1 MQLRA
6 GMVGLVASLLALS
19 AAPAVALRYS
29 PVPRAGAGP
38 GRCPSQPSKPGPAIT
53 GLAEHK
59 LAGSFDQRKAAA
71 RDIGQKAYVYGFPL
85 VDEDRILDTLRTTPG
100 AGVNRFIDV
109 DRLGS
114 PGDRTVVAPNSDTLY
129 SLAELDVRDEP
140 IVLSVPSTGGRW
152 YDMELVEPYTNVF
165 GYVGQRVSGTH
176 AGDYAV
182 VGPHWGGKVPK
193 GMRCVRAPADRVWLI
208 GRTLVAGPDDLDAA
222 RTVQRRYQLAPLSKF
237 GKRGAPPAHA
247 VVPANPEVGTPRDG
261 LQFFDA
267 LSALMA
273 SSPPP
278 ARDKGTLK
286 TLATIGIAPG
296 GRPSRNPDAAVRQ
309 GLVEGIAAAK
319 AALRADFVRVS
330 LDSATANNGWLHPPP
345 QVGAFGND
353 YVLRANAAIYG
364 IGINRPVEA
373 VYLIGVLDS
382 QGRPLSPERTY
393 RITFPPGGQPPV
405 DAWWSLT
412 MYDSDGF
419 LVANPLGRY
428 AISDRSGAQ
437 PGPDGSLTLFL
448 GADPRPGQERN
459 WLPVPAAGM
468 PQPFLRAY
476 SLRDQA
482 WNPPPIVPT

>member
-1 MQLRA
+1 
-6 GMVGLVASLLALS
+6 MVGLVASLLALS

-208 GRTLVAGPDDLDAA
+208 GRTLVAGPTTSTRRARSSAA
-222 RTVQRRYQLAPLSKF
+222 TSSPRCRNSASGGRRLPTRSCL
-237 GKRGAPPAHA
+237 P
-247 VVPANPEVGTPRDG
+247 TPRWARRATG
-261 LQFFDA
+261 F
-267 LSALMA
+267 
-273 SSPPP
+273 SSST
-278 ARDKGTLK
+278 RC
-286 TLATIGIAPG
+286 
-296 GRPSRNPDAAVRQ
+296 RR
-309 GLVEGIAAAK
+309 
-319 AALRADFVRVS
+319 
-330 LDSATANNGWLHPPP
+330 
-345 QVGAFGND
+345 
-353 YVLRANAAIYG
+353 
-364 IGINRPVEA
+364 
-373 VYLIGVLDS
+373 
-382 QGRPLSPERTY
+382 
-393 RITFPPGGQPPV
+393 
-405 DAWWSLT
+405 
-412 MYDSDGF
+412 
-419 LVANPLGRY
+419 
-428 AISDRSGAQ
+428 
-437 PGPDGSLTLFL
+437 
-448 GADPRPGQERN
+448 
-459 WLPVPAAGM
+459 
-468 PQPFLRAY
+468 
-476 SLRDQA
+476 
-482 WNPPPIVPT
+482 